1 MVEIYVKLIKLGL
14 KTLEEVPIPIRAD
27 VENALAQA

>member
-14 KTLEEVPIPIRAD
+14 KTIGDVPAIIREI
-27 VENALAQA
+27 VKELL